1 MPCEKQVIIRAQGHV
16 IPECELMAMIFLMK
30 GDK

>member
-1 MPCEKQVIIRAQGHV
+1 MTYEKQVIIRAQGQA
-16 IPECELMAMIFLMK
+16 IPECELMAMNFLMK